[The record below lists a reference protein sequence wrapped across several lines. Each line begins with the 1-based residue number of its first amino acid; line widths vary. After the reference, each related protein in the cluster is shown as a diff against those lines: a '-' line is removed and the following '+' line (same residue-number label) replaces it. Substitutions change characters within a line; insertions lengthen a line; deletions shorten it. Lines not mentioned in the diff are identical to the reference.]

1 MSLIGF
7 FRISIRGAGTLLFA
21 VFVLSSCQNKSD
33 QHENHRVVSER
44 SNDTLTQQVS
54 EGGSEDRT
62 IWQKP
67 YEVIDLLGPIE
78 DKIVA
83 DIGAGS
89 GYFSFKLLRKAARV
103 IAIDIEPG
111 LIDLMN
117 EEKSSY
123 KTEMQIRFEARLAK
137 PNDPMLRPKEVDIV
151 FFSNTYS
158 YLQNRVS
165 YLKNLRNK
173 FQSGGKEMIV
183 DFKKKITS
191 IGPDLDQRL
200 AQGEVEKELLDAG
213 YQILLSDDTTLRY
226 QYIIIASIEGNK

>member
-1 MSLIGF
+1 MTSIGF
-7 FRISIRGAGTLLFA
+7 FN
-21 VFVLSSCQNKSD
+21 LSSCRVGIVLFFVFTLAACQHKSD
-33 QHENHRVVSER
+33 RHENHHVVSEN
-44 SNDTLTQQVS
+44 SIDTLIHQVS

-89 GYFSFKLLRKAARV
+89 GYFSFKLLRKAAKV

-137 PNDPMLRPKEVDIV
+137 PNDPMLRPREVDIV

-173 FQSGGKEMIV
+173 FQSGGKVMIV
-183 DFKKKITS
+183 DFKKKMTS
-191 IGPDLDQRL
+191 IGPDLEQRL

-213 YQILLSDDTTLRY
+213 YQIILSDDTTLKY
-226 QYIIIASIEGNK
+226 QYIIIAGLEGK